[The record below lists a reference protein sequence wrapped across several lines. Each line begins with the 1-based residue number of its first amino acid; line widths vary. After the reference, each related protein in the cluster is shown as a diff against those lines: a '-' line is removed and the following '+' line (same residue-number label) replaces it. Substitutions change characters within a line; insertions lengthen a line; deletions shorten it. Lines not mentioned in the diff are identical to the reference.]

1 MSTKKKPEAQKLVA
15 GKEPEVTEADKAKA
29 EAAAKAEAEA
39 KAKAD
44 AKAKKEAEAE
54 AKKKT
59 REDEK
64 AKKKAERE
72 SAKAAKSKDK
82 PARETPAHMAKVDKY
97 AASLPTLSE
106 AARSVFTQAESLSSG
121 ELNVLSAHISL
132 LARKRATASATT
144 VKLQEG
150 DRVRIHSGIDT
161 RFIGKEGVVTRCQR
175 IRIFVKVPG
184 FSKDAYL
191 FASNVELLESTKI
204 DVSDDAPE
212 ATEGK
217 TATG

>member
-1 MSTKKKPEAQKLVA
+1 MSKKNQKLVA
-15 GKEPEVTEADKAKA
+15 RKEPEVTESETTKTETTATETKT
-29 EAAAKAEAEA
+29 EATATEKP
-39 KAKAD
+39 
-44 AKAKKEAEAE
+44 AKAKKEKAPKAPKEPKP
-54 AKKKT
+54 KK
-59 REDEK
+59 E
-64 AKKKAERE
+64 
-72 SAKAAKSKDK
+72 K
-82 PARETPAHMAKVDKY
+82 PARETLAHMAKVDKY

-106 AARSVFTQAESLSSG
+106 SAQAVFTQAESLSSG

-132 LARKRATASATT
+132 LARKRATASASN
-144 VKLQEG
+144 VKLREG

-175 IRIFVKVPG
+175 IRIFVRVPG

-191 FASNVELLESTKI
+191 FASNVERLEAEKI

-212 ATEGK
+212 STGAK